1 MTPFQF
7 EHELCHGTTAGSH
20 QEKTP
25 GKTFAQS
32 SEPTVFFQL
41 AARLINLLPQQK
53 HINLYSAMR
62 MNADFGRGGGWGE
75 GGGEAG
81 VPYLMNKTPLLYF
94 STLSL
99 TKSVPLLKSD
109 ESVNDRPKLIYFY

>member
-1 MTPFQF
+1 M
-7 EHELCHGTTAGSH
+7 
-20 QEKTP
+20 
-25 GKTFAQS
+25 
-32 SEPTVFFQL
+32 EPQQVHTRRRLRGRRLHSPANRLFFFQL